1 MPLERLF
8 NILSLQL
15 DWIRN
20 ADAKVSPIFAIDVAM
35 LGVSAALA
43 KAISSWT
50 IWAAVTGAVSS
61 LLLLSSILMLAFVSF
76 PRTEGPKG
84 SNIFFGGIAQQDLTK
99 FTDGLPNTTDEDSQR
114 DLATQIYR
122 NAEIA
127 SSKYSFLKW
136 AFILMFLGMPFWLV
150 SVFFLYQ

>member
-8 NILSLQL
+8 SILSLQI

-43 KAISSWT
+43 KSISSWT
-50 IWAAVTGAVSS
+50 IWAAVTGTVST
-61 LLLLSSILMLAFVSF
+61 LLLLASILMLAFVSF
-76 PRTEGPKG
+76 PRTDGPKG

-99 FTDGLPNTTDEDSQR
+99 FADGLANTTAEDSQR
-114 DLATQIYR
+114 DIATQIHR

-127 SSKYSFLKW
+127 STKYGFLKW
-136 AFILMFLGMPFWLV
+136 AFILMFLGMPVWLI

>member
-1 MPLERLF
+1 MPHERLF
-8 NILSLQL
+8 KILSLQL

-43 KAISSWT
+43 KTITSWT
-50 IWAAVTGAVSS
+50 IWAAVAGAISS

-76 PRTEGPKG
+76 PRIEGPKG

-99 FTDGLPNTTDEDSQR
+99 FADNLANSTDEDSQR
-114 DLATQIYR
+114 DFANQIHR

-127 SSKYSFLKW
+127 SSKYSFLKL
-136 AFILMFLGMPFWLV
+136 AFILMFLGMPVWLV